1 MSNALTTNM
10 KKLVSNNK
18 TVYDIVFNGIDH
30 NHRKAIAEFVA
41 SEVKTLKQ
49 FIKTDFGFCNELSFA
64 KRLAIDALQIKLSK
78 YMAKQAKATK
88 VVAKRKATPAKK
100 VKKAVAKKITKK
112 QSIKDK
118 LFNQYKI
125 VTGYSENLMQ
135 DVFSVVYRTKT
146 LKRFINENLAN
157 KYIQQEVLLKMNEH
171 AIKEPKKIKGITKE
185 LKEEFETL

>member
-100 VKKAVAKKITKK
+100 AVAKKVTKK
-112 QSIKDK
+112 QTIKEK

-125 VTGYSENLMQ
+125 VTQYSENLMQ
-135 DVFSVVYRTKT
+135 DIYSVVYRTKE

-157 KYIQQEVLLKMNEH
+157 KYIEQEVILKMNEK
-171 AIKEPKKIKGITKE
+171 AVKEPVKIKGITKE